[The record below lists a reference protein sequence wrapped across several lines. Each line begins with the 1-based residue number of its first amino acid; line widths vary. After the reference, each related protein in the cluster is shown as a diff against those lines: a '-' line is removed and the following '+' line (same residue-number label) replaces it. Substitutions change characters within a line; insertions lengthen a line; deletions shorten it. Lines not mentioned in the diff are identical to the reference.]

1 MNNLNPLHIG
11 ALLLIIITFLF
22 VKLDSTKTELK
33 EVQES
38 FKESERL
45 AVDVSSLKSVY
56 ADKKKIK
63 KSLDKIFNKIRR
75 TTELKIKE
83 NKNSVFV
90 SAKSIETSTLNALMG
105 KILNGTYNVTELKIR
120 KQSETKAS
128 VEMEIKW

>member
-11 ALLLIIITFLF
+11 ALLLIIIIFLF
-22 VKLDSTKTELK
+22 VKLDATKTELK

-38 FKESERL
+38 FKESERV

-63 KSLDKIFNKIRR
+63 KSLDKIFNKIKR

-90 SAKSIETSTLNALMG
+90 SAKSIDTASLNTLMG
-105 KILNGTYNVTELKIR
+105 KILNGTYNLTELKIR

-128 VEMEIKW
+128 LEMEIKW